1 MDASIFGCS
10 SEGSGMTTL
19 LATLFVLGL
28 LVFVHELG
36 HFLAAKKAGVRVE
49 RFSLGFPPRMIGKK
63 IGETEYMISW
73 LPLGGYV
80 KLTGESLEEGE
91 ESSAPYSLQVQ
102 PAWVKAVIFAAGPI
116 MNFLLAFVLL
126 WGIFFVSG
134 EAEWDETKVII
145 GSVQKER
152 PAEKAGIKSGDV
164 IISING
170 QPVTRFDS
178 LAQTIYALPGQA
190 VNLAWLS
197 GKDTVRKSIVTMKEK
212 TYNEKGET
220 IFIGRIGIQQ
230 AFTRRPVGFFTAGSQ
245 AGITTVA
252 FTGQVVRF
260 VKGLFTREFSLKSVG
275 GPVFISKIA
284 GQEARRGFSQLLLF
298 AALLSVNLAL
308 LNLLPVPALDGGHLA
323 LLAVEGIIR
332 RPISIK
338 ARALIQQVGFG
349 LLLLLIVFVTYNDI
363 LRLFQ

>member
-1 MDASIFGCS
+1 
-10 SEGSGMTTL
+10 MTTL

-49 RFSLGFPPRMIGKK
+49 RFSLGFPPKMIGKK

-80 KLTGESLEEGE
+80 KLAGESPEEE
-91 ESSAPYSLQVQ
+91 ESRQPYSLQAK
-102 PAWVKAVIFAAGPI
+102 PAWVKAIIFAAGPL

-134 EAEWDETKVII
+134 DVEIDRTQIVI
-145 GSVQKER
+145 GTVQKDS
-152 PAEKAGIKSGDV
+152 PAEKAGLKPGDV
-164 IISING
+164 IVSFNG
-170 QPVTRFDS
+170 ERLTRFDS
-178 LAQTIYALPGQA
+178 MALKIYSLPGER
-190 VNLAWLS
+190 VKLVWVS
-197 GKDTVRKSIVTMKEK
+197 GNDTLRKTLVTMKEESFS
-212 TYNEKGET
+212 EKGDK

-230 AFTRRPVGFFTAGSQ
+230 AFLRKPVGFFTAGER

-260 VKGLFTREFSLKSVG
+260 VRGLFTREFTLKSMG

-284 GQEARRGFSQLLLF
+284 GQEARRGFSNLLF
-298 AALLSVNLAL
+298 FTALLSVNLAL
-308 LNLLPVPALDGGHLA
+308 LNLFPIPALDGGHLL

-338 ARALIQQVGFG
+338 VRGIVTQIGFG
-349 LLLLLIVFVTYNDI
+349 LLLLLIVFVTYNDVM
-363 LRLFQ
+363 RLFQ

>member
-1 MDASIFGCS
+1 
-10 SEGSGMTTL
+10 MTTL

-49 RFSLGFPPRMIGKK
+49 RFSLGFPPKMIGKK
-63 IGETEYMISW
+63 IGDTEYMISW

-80 KLTGESLEEGE
+80 KLSGESLEEE
-91 ESSAPYSLQVQ
+91 ESNQPYSLQVQ
-102 PAWVKAVIFAAGPI
+102 PAWVKAIIFAAGPI
-116 MNFLLAFVLL
+116 MNFLLALILL
-126 WGIFFVSG
+126 WGIFYVSG
-134 EAEWDETKVII
+134 EAEWDKTKIVI
-145 GSVQKER
+145 GTVQKDS
-152 PAEKAGIKSGDV
+152 PAEKAGIKAGDM
-164 IISING
+164 IISLNG
-170 QPVTRFDS
+170 QSVFQFDS
-178 LAQTIYALPGQA
+178 LAQKVYSMPGQA

-230 AFTRRPVGFFTAGSQ
+230 AFTRKPVGFFTAGSR

-323 LLAVEGIIR
+323 LLAVEKIIR

-338 ARALIQQVGFG
+338 TRAVIQQVGFG

>member
-1 MDASIFGCS
+1 
-10 SEGSGMTTL
+10 MTTL

-49 RFSLGFPPRMIGKK
+49 RFSLGFPPKMFGWK

-80 KLTGESLEEGE
+80 KLAGELPEEE
-91 ESSAPYSLQVQ
+91 ESRQPYSLQAK
-102 PAWVKAVIFAAGPI
+102 PAWVKAIIFAAGPI
-116 MNFLLAFVLL
+116 MNFVLAFVLL

-134 EAEWDETKVII
+134 NVVIDKSKIVI
-145 GSVQKER
+145 GNVQPGS
-152 PAEKAGIKSGDV
+152 PAEKAGLKPGDV
-164 IISING
+164 IVSLNG
-170 QPVTRFDS
+170 ERLTQFDS
-178 LAQTIYALPGQA
+178 MALKIYSLPGEP
-190 VNLAWLS
+190 VKLAWVS
-197 GKDTVRKSIVTMKEK
+197 GTDTLRKTIVTMKEES
-212 TYNEKGET
+212 YNEKGDK

-230 AFTRRPVGFFTAGSQ
+230 AFSRKPVGFFTAGER

-260 VKGLFTREFSLKSVG
+260 VKGLFTREFSIKSMG

-284 GQEARRGFSQLLLF
+284 GQEASRGFSQLLF
-298 AALLSVNLAL
+298 FTALLSVNLAL
-308 LNLLPVPALDGGHLA
+308 LNLFPIPALDGGHLL

-332 RPISIK
+332 RPISVKI
-338 ARALIQQVGFG
+338 RAIVTQVGFG

-363 LRLFQ
+363 MRLFQ